1 MSKNLSKR
9 KIFKTK
15 RFILI
20 DKIKEIREKKNT
32 NDRPFPL
39 S

>member
-20 DKIKEIREKKNT
+20 DKIKEIRGKKKQMIA
-32 NDRPFPL
+32 PFL
-39 S
+39 